1 MSKLFSKPGVYFI
14 MGSQNAVERDPLEIL
29 EAALA
34 GGISCFQ
41 LREKGAGAL
50 TGQQLLNFAVECQRL
65 CREYKVPF
73 IVNDDVELARALDAD
88 GIHIGQEDMEANA
101 ARRLVGPDKIL
112 GVSVHSLE
120 EAGKALLSGADY
132 VGMGPVFGTQS
143 KADAKSPAGISGI
156 MAVKSRYP
164 RLPVIGIGGIT
175 PDNAGQVWSAGADGV
190 AVISAIAQA
199 KNIPLQ
205 IRQFNETIKAGVEK

>member
-205 IRQFNETIKAGVEK
+205 IRQFNETIKAGAEK